1 MDLSCCGYNS
11 VFFFPFYFLIFS
23 IFDIL
28 QIKLGLHLKKLFQ
41 KLWPILMLP
50 WHFKIQEFKQPSWMY
65 ALIAA
70 LSLLFF
76 PSFRFFISF
85 WTVSFEVLQLFFHY
99 IVFYNIWL
107 FLQCSQNPLS
117 IAKYQNDKEVSLKF
131 YPTCLIVII
140 VMLVLHV
147 HIQIIYAIKAIFL
160 LIY

>member
-1 MDLSCCGYNS
+1 MANPDVALAFQNPRIQAAIMDVCPNCST
-11 VFFFPFYFLIFS
+11 FS
-23 IFDIL
+23 
-28 QIKLGLHLKKLFQ
+28 
-41 KLWPILMLP
+41 P
-50 WHFKIQEFKQPSWMY
+50 
-65 ALIAA
+65 
-70 LSLLFF
+70 FF
-76 PSFRFFISF
+76 PSFKFFISF